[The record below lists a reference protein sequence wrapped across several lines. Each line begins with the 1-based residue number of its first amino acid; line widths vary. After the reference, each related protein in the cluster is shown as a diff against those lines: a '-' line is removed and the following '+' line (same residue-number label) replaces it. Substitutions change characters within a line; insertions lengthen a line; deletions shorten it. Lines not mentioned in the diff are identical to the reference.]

1 MKLTIDDYL
10 KIVTD
15 EKVNVEEVEKTAAQ
29 AQQKTTLTTAI
40 KFVLDHL
47 SQGNLG
53 QYSISVKMKKGDPVS
68 LRFEPNLI
76 NVPLAEAE
84 RLDGKLLDKGP
95 AYPVNLYMVME
106 SDDVN
111 KSGLRIDELANETD
125 QAGSVITLVKKA
137 QEWVAEHLGDVMT
150 ARA

>member
-95 AYPVNLYMVME
+95 AYPVNLYMVLE

-111 KSGLRIDELANETD
+111 KSGLRIDELANEAD
-125 QAGSVITLVKKA
+125 QTGSVTALVKKA
-137 QEWVAEHLGDVMT
+137 QEWVAEHLSDVMA

>member
-10 KIVTD
+10 KIVTG

-40 KFVLDHL
+40 EFVLDHL

-53 QYSISVKMKKGDPVS
+53 QYRISVKMKKGDPVS

-111 KSGLRIDELANETD
+111 KSGLRIDELANEAD
-125 QAGSVITLVKKA
+125 QTGSVTALVKKA

-150 ARA
+150 ART